1 MGGEGKKG
9 MVKRKTQH
17 RNGERTAFAR
27 EQRQHFNEFSS
38 LVWNMLS
45 NRKVMHQNSAVNIRL
60 ALGLCRSMVIEIEV
74 KNN

>member
-38 LVWNMLS
+38 LVWNMLR
-45 NRKVMHQNSAVNIRL
+45 NRKVMHQKLRREHSFGSGNPN
-60 ALGLCRSMVIEIEV
+60 
-74 KNN
+74 

>member
-17 RNGERTAFAR
+17 RNGERIAFVR

-38 LVWNMLS
+38 LVWNMVS
-45 NRKVMHQNSAVNIRL
+45 NRKVMHQKLRREHSFGSGNPN
-60 ALGLCRSMVIEIEV
+60 
-74 KNN
+74 